1 MSLKE
6 RLLNDLKEAMKAKD
20 NVRKDTI
27 QLIRSAILQV
37 EKDKQVVLGD
47 DEISEILARELKN
60 RRDALSEIEKSG
72 RADIKE
78 KAEREIEIILEYMP
92 RQLSRDELEAI
103 IRETIAET
111 GALSLKDM
119 GKVMK
124 AVMPKVKGKAD
135 GSVVN
140 EIVKSLLG

>member
-37 EKDKQVVLGD
+37 EKDKKVVLGD

-60 RRDALSEIEKSG
+60 RRDALSEIEDSG
-72 RADIKE
+72 RADMKE

-92 RQLSRDELEAI
+92 KQLTRDELEAI

-119 GKVMK
+119 GKAMK

-135 GSVVN
+135 GTVVN
-140 EIVKSLLG
+140 EIVKSLLA

>member
-37 EKDKQVVLGD
+37 EKDKKVVLGD

-60 RRDALSEIEKSG
+60 RRDALSEIENSG
-72 RADIKE
+72 RADMKE

-92 RQLSRDELEAI
+92 KQLTRDELEAI

>member
-6 RLLNDLKEAMKAKD
+6 RLLNDLKDAMKAKD
-20 NVRKDTI
+20 TVRKDTI

-37 EKDKQVVLGD
+37 EKDKHVVLGD

-60 RRDALSEIEKSG
+60 RRDALSDIDKSG

-92 RQLSRDELEAI
+92 KQLSRDELENI
-103 IRETIAET
+103 VRETIAET
-111 GALSLKDM
+111 GALSPKDM

-124 AVMPKVKGKAD
+124 SVMPKVKGKAD
-135 GSVVN
+135 GAVVN
-140 EIVKSLLG
+140 EIVKTLLG

>member
-37 EKDKQVVLGD
+37 EKDKKVVLGD

-60 RRDALSEIEKSG
+60 RRDALSEIEDSG
-72 RADIKE
+72 RADMKE

-92 RQLSRDELEAI
+92 KQLTRDELEAI

-135 GSVVN
+135 GTVVN
-140 EIVKSLLG
+140 EIVKSLLA

>member
-6 RLLNDLKEAMKAKD
+6 RLLNDLKDAMKAKD
-20 NVRKDTI
+20 IVRKDTI

>member
-37 EKDKQVVLGD
+37 EKDKKVVLGD

-60 RRDALSEIEKSG
+60 RRDALSEIENSG
-72 RADIKE
+72 RADMKE

-92 RQLSRDELEAI
+92 KQLTRDELEAI

-135 GSVVN
+135 GTVVN
-140 EIVKSLLG
+140 EIVKSLLA

>member
-6 RLLNDLKEAMKAKD
+6 RLLNDLKDAMKAKD
-20 NVRKDTI
+20 IVRKDTI

-135 GSVVN
+135 GRVVN

>member
-6 RLLNDLKEAMKAKD
+6 RLLNDLKDAMKAKD
-20 NVRKDTI
+20 IVRKDTI

-72 RADIKE
+72 RADMKE

-92 RQLSRDELEAI
+92 KQLSRDELEAI
-103 IRETIAET
+103 IKETIAET

-135 GSVVN
+135 GNVVN
-140 EIVKSLLG
+140 EIVKSLLA

>member
-6 RLLNDLKEAMKAKD
+6 RLLNDLKEALKAKD
-20 NVRKDTI
+20 TVRKDTI

-37 EKDKQVVLGD
+37 EKDKHVTLGD
-47 DEISEILARELKN
+47 DEITEILARELKN
-60 RRDALSEIEKSG
+60 KREALAEIEQSG
-72 RADIKE
+72 RADAKE

-92 RQLSRDELEAI
+92 RQLTREELENI
-103 IRETIAET
+103 VREAIAET

>member
-6 RLLNDLKEAMKAKD
+6 RLLNDLKDAMKAKD
-20 NVRKDTI
+20 TVRKDTI

-37 EKDKQVVLGD
+37 EKDKHVVLDD

-60 RRDALSEIEKSG
+60 RRDALSDIDKSG

-92 RQLSRDELEAI
+92 KQLSRDELENI
-103 IRETIAET
+103 VRETIAET
-111 GALSLKDM
+111 GALSPKDM

-124 AVMPKVKGKAD
+124 SVMPKVKGKAD
-135 GSVVN
+135 GAVVN
-140 EIVKSLLG
+140 EIVKTLLG